1 MTTWKEVDTAFLS
14 TVAGFDMM
22 AGMLKQEYTKQQKI
36 VTLAAVDFA
45 WISRKERVYKSLW
58 NHVLPIYQALEATS
72 RPRDKEARLQE
83 LAKTRPEVDFFLRL
97 EQRLFPWIQV
107 QRKTSLSLYE
117 SFHGRGFVFC
127 GGDKQFQMMITSI
140 QSLRLKLHSKLPIQV
155 FFMGERDLSVKRQDY
170 LRKMTHSIEVLDI
183 TQHLDNDYLRL
194 KGWAIKPFAI
204 LASKFEEAIFI
215 DADAYFLRT
224 PELLFDDPGY
234 RATGALFFYDR
245 TILPGWR
252 KGPEWIRANQPF
264 MSNIPLNSRS
274 FRGTTAHEQES
285 GVVLI
290 DKKRRLSALLSVCKM
305 NSFWERDLSVYQT
318 FYGDKETFYIGFEL
332 VQEPYAFVRNYGGV
346 IGELNPEDDQSI
358 CGAQMHLDYQ
368 GKPLWWNSGLVKNK
382 NNDDYRDLYF
392 GYWMSGGGNQTNREL
407 IIRDEDMKAKL
418 AYELDLDSADDLPP
432 PEESADPV
440 WDFLRGC
447 MRGWK
452 VEVLP
457 EDEAERANSYV
468 VMDKISKRAESLISL
483 GKGVDPEG
491 DWESFR

>member
-1 MTTWKEVDTAFLS
+1 
-14 TVAGFDMM
+14 MM

-58 NHVLPIYQALEATS
+58 NHVLLIYQTLDATL

-83 LAKTRPEVDFFLRL
+83 LARTRPEVDFFLRL

-107 QRKTSLSLYE
+107 RRKTSLSLHE

-127 GGDKQFQMMITSI
+127 GGDKQFQMMVTSI
-140 QSLRLKLHSKLPIQV
+140 QSLRLKLHSRLPIQV
-155 FFMGERDLSVKRQDY
+155 FFMGEKDLSAKRQDY
-170 LRKMTHSIEVLDI
+170 LRRMTHNIEVLDI

-234 RATGALFFYDR
+234 KATGSLFFYDR

-252 KGPEWIRANQPF
+252 KGPDWIRANQPF
-264 MSNIPLNSRS
+264 MSNIPQNSRS
-274 FRGTTAHEQES
+274 FRGATAHEQES

-290 DKKRRLSALLSVCKM
+290 NKKWRLPALLSVCKM

-318 FYGDKETFYIGFEL
+318 FYGDKETFYIGFEII
-332 VQEPYAFVRNYGGV
+332 QEPYAFVRNYGGV
-346 IGELNPEDDQSI
+346 IGELKPEDDQSI

-368 GKPLWWNSGLVKNK
+368 GRPLWWNSGLVKNK

-407 IIRDEDMKAKL
+407 VIRDEDMKIKL
-418 AYELDLDSADDLPP
+418 AYELDLDFVDDLPP
-432 PEESADPV
+432 PEEPVDPV
-440 WDFLRGC
+440 WDYMRGC
-447 MRGWK
+447 MGGWK
-452 VEVLP
+452 VEVLS

-468 VMDKISKRAESLISL
+468 VMDRISKRAESLISQDQV
-483 GKGVDPEG
+483 VDPKS